1 MDLFKISTA
10 TILVLWASL
19 GVAKTRVAEG
29 TLYAI
34 ESKKPLL
41 KYKRMQS
48 GNKVRSHF
56 ETLDG
61 KVLVTE
67 KIEYESGQ
75 FKRYEIIRIR
85 TKEKGIVESNGKK
98 VKFYYKN
105 KDGSVDKRDEDLLP
119 NTIIN
124 DQVDDFIRKYWEL
137 IEKGESAFAR
147 YVVPYRT
154 ETIGVKFFKDGEATC
169 RDQPSVMIKMKPSS
183 FIIAMMVDPIYLN
196 FEKKPPHR
204 ICDFKGRVTPLQEV
218 DGKMETLDAHTIYE
232 KSYTIE

>member
-105 KDGSVDKRDEDLLP
+105 KDGSVDKGDEDLLP

-124 DQVDDFIRKYWEL
+124 DQVDDFIRK
-137 IEKGESAFAR
+137 
-147 YVVPYRT
+147 
-154 ETIGVKFFKDGEATC
+154 
-169 RDQPSVMIKMKPSS
+169 
-183 FIIAMMVDPIYLN
+183 
-196 FEKKPPHR
+196 HR
-204 ICDFKGRVTPLQEV
+204 SD
-218 DGKMETLDAHTIYE
+218 
-232 KSYTIE
+232 